1 MLKKIENRG
10 DTIVEVLI
18 ALAVLSLA
26 FAISYSTANAALIQ
40 SQNAQEHSLALEYL
54 DSQIEELR
62 YAAYNPSLNIVPT
75 NEFNETTTNNT
86 SFCLY
91 TNSHTNKLQS
101 SSTFTY
107 SESESVFMLHPH
119 CNVSGGSFHY
129 HIAITPNINVNQQ
142 STFNVSVWWNGL
154 GSLGKQSEQLSYRVY
169 LQ

>member
-1 MLKKIENRG
+1 MLKKINNRG

-54 DSQIEELR
+54 DAQIEELR
-62 YAAYNPSLNIVPT
+62 YAAYNPSLNIVPV

-91 TNSHTNKLQS
+91 THNKKIYS

-107 SESESVFMLHPH
+107 GENNPNPSQ
-119 CNVSGGSFHY
+119 CNISGGSFNY
-129 HIAITPNINVNQQ
+129 HIAITPNINANQQ